1 MIPWSGPDCHKGGG
15 DSMLLLHAV
24 GRAIPLEDPLT
35 LHRLL
40 GSNRV
45 VDSSSHRS

>member
-1 MIPWSGPDCHKGGG
+1 
-15 DSMLLLHAV
+15 MLLLHAV
-24 GRAIPLEDPLT
+24 GRELPLEGPLI

-45 VDSSSHRS
+45 VDS